1 MTVLLGPGA
10 PPKVTGEA
18 RGTGFLRGIMT
29 KIQAVARF
37 AYELLTDL
45 F

>member
-1 MTVLLGPGA
+1 MTVLLEPDA

-18 RGTGFLRGIMT
+18 RETGFLRGIMT
-29 KIQAVARF
+29 RIQALARF
-37 AYELLTDL
+37 AYELLNDL